1 MALAKSAEAV
11 AGAHHIRCETPRP
24 RMAKAGLPDLTLREK
39 RAEYGAILRRTRE
52 LARFDQQQTAAELHV
67 DRAQLS
73 RWESG
78 DENAQ
83 TWRYRQHPK
92 LRIAYLKA
100 QAEETQTAVKVRT
113 VIEIEE

>member
-1 MALAKSAEAV
+1 MPLPKSAEPLDA
-11 AGAHHIRCETPRP
+11 APRIRCETPKP
-24 RMAKAGLPDLTLREK
+24 RMAKAGLPDVTFREK
-39 RAEYGAILRRTRE
+39 RAEYGQILRRTRE
-52 LARFDQQQTAAELHV
+52 IAGLDQQQTADQLKA
-67 DRAQLS
+67 DRAQIS

-100 QAEETQTAVKVRT
+100 QAEEVQSAVKLRT